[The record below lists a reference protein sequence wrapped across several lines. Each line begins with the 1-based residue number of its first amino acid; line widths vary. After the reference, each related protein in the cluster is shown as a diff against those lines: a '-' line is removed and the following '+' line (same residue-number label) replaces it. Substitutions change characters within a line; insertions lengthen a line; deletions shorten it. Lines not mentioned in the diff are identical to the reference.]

1 MRLILYLLRKSVYWL
16 CSLFTL
22 ATLTF
27 TLMKAIPG
35 DPFSQEQSLS
45 QEAHEALMKHHA
57 LNQTWMEQY
66 QSYLV
71 SILKGDLGVSL
82 RYHNRPVT
90 QLIRESFPTSAF
102 LGLQSLLI
110 ALSLSLCLGLI
121 CALKPESWRDRLI
134 QIFMAFGIS
143 IPSFI
148 LATLLQYIFAIK
160 LQWLPLARWG
170 TFAQTILPSLTLA
183 ALPTAYMTRLIRNNL
198 LEVLQMDYIK
208 TAKAKGLH
216 PFTILW
222 RHALRN
228 ALLPVLS
235 YLGPLTSVLLVGS
248 FIIENIYSIPG
259 LGQWYVNSVANRD
272 YPLIMGLTLF
282 YSFIL
287 MSLIFAIDL
296 IYGLLDPRIR
306 LIPQD

>member
-1 MRLILYLLRKSVYWL
+1 MQIILYLLRKSVYWL
-16 CSLFTL
+16 CSLFVL

-45 QEAHEALMKHHA
+45 LEAHEALMKHHG

-66 QSYLV
+66 QSYLA
-71 SILKGDLGVSL
+71 SILRGDLGSSL
-82 RYHNRPVT
+82 RYQNRSVT
-90 QLIRESFPTSAF
+90 QLIRDSFPTSAL
-102 LGLQSLLI
+102 LGLQSLMI
-110 ALSLSLCLGLI
+110 ALSLSFCLGLI
-121 CALKPESWRDRLI
+121 CALKPDSWRDRLI
-134 QIFMAFGIS
+134 QIFMALGIS

-148 LATLLQYIFAIK
+148 LATVLQYIFSIK

-170 TFAQTILPSLTLA
+170 TFAQTILPSITLA

-208 TAKAKGLH
+208 MAKAKGLH
-216 PFTILW
+216 PFTLLW

-235 YLGPLTSVLLVGS
+235 YLGPLTSALLVGS
-248 FIIENIYSIPG
+248 FIVESIYSIPG

-287 MSLIFAIDL
+287 MSLIFIIDL
-296 IYGLLDPRIR
+296 VYGLVDPRIR
-306 LIPQD
+306 LI